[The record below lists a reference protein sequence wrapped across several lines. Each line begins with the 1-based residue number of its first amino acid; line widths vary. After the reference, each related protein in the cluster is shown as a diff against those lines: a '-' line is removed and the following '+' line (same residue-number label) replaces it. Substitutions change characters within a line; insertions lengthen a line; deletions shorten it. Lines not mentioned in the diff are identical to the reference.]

1 MNERKNAKKVA
12 AGLIALTMAA
22 GMIPAG
28 VCGFTSIAANA
39 DEFELAV
46 LADEVVTDD
55 ETTAAEEVEVVD
67 YSALKT
73 GSYVIEDGNVTVDSV
88 ITVSGV
94 VDLTLNEGA
103 TLTASQGIVIEEGA
117 VLNVYGEG
125 TLIAVG
131 APNEG
136 TNQFGHNAI
145 KGTINIYGGTVD
157 ATASDSAQGYGSTG
171 WLRGNGGVPGVA
183 AIDGDITVYGGKV
196 IAKGG
201 NAGNGG
207 DGWYA
212 GNGGNGGYALAGK
225 ITIYG
230 GDFDLKGGK
239 AGKGVKSSNS
249 WGGYPDGVDGKD
261 GAAFD
266 PNSSVYVDGKGAIIE
281 KINYVTWNWILLED
295 GTYTAVPKLFK
306 ADGSESDISEKEV
319 NITTAYSKGLT
330 IYTATVFVD
339 GKAYSNS
346 IQTEAKVKYNPEVT
360 YEKGYKKVTLKWD
373 NVYGAQ
379 KYGVAG
385 YVNGTWTLLDQVHG
399 NSYDLK
405 NLKPGHEYKVAV
417 VAMFNGKWN
426 MDDSNVITVSP
437 KDAEYPQVNDIEY
450 SRQFHQFRLH
460 WDEVDDADEYAVA
473 VKLAGKWK
481 VIGRTE
487 DTSYTSP
494 KLIVDSS
501 YEMVVIAKIDG
512 NWDLDAID
520 SRSFNL
526 TVQ

>member
-1 MNERKNAKKVA
+1 MNKGRNCKKVA
-12 AGLIALTMAA
+12 AALMALTMTA
-22 GMIPAG
+22 GLVPANICSFIS
-28 VCGFTSIAANA
+28 VTANA
-39 DEFELAV
+39 EEVELIV
-46 LADEVVTDD
+46 PADEVVTDD
-55 ETTAAEEVEVVD
+55 ETTAEEVVAVD
-67 YSALKT
+67 YSALT
-73 GSYVIEDGNVTVDSV
+73 EGEYVIDGDVTVESV

-94 VDLTLNEGA
+94 VNLTLNEGA
-103 TLTASQGIVIEEGA
+103 TLTAVQGIVIEEGA

-125 TLIAVG
+125 TLVATG

-145 KGTINIYGGTVD
+145 NGTINVYGGTIN
-157 ATASDSAQGYGSTG
+157 ATASDSAQGYGATY
-171 WLRGNGGVPGVA
+171 WLHGNWGIPGVA
-183 AIDGDITVYGGKV
+183 AIEGDITVYGGKI
-196 IAKGG
+196 IAQGG
-201 NAGNGG
+201 NGGDGG

-212 GNGGNGGYALAGK
+212 GSGATGGYALAGK

-239 AGKGVKSSNS
+239 GGKGVKSSNS

-266 PNSSVYVDGKGAIIE
+266 PSSSVYVDGKGAIIE
-281 KINYVTWNWILLED
+281 KINYVTWNWMLLED
-295 GTYTAVPKLFK
+295 GTYTAVPKLYN
-306 ADGSESDISEKEV
+306 ADGEEKDISEKEV

-346 IQTEAKVKYNPEVT
+346 IQTEAKVKFNPEVT

-373 NVYGAQ
+373 SVYGAQ

-385 YVNGTWTLLDQVHG
+385 YVNGTWRLLEQGHG
-399 NSYDLK
+399 NSYVLK
-405 NLKPGHEYKVAV
+405 DLKPGTEYKVAV

-426 MDDSNVITVSP
+426 ADTSNAITVSP
-437 KDAEYPQVNDIEY
+437 KDAEYPEVTDIEY
-450 SRQFHQFRLH
+450 SRQFHQFKLY
-460 WDEVDDADEYAVA
+460 WDELDDADEYAVA

-481 VIGRTE
+481 VLSRTE

-494 KLIVDSS
+494 KLIVDST
-501 YEMVVIAKIDG
+501 YEMVVVAKMDG
-512 NWDLDAID
+512 KWDLDNID
-520 SRSFNL
+520 SRSFNI